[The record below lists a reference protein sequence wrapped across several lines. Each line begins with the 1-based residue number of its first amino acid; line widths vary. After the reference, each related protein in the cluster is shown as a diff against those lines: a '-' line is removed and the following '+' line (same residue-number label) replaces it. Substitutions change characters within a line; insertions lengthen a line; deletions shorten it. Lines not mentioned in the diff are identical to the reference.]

1 MFINS
6 EALIPISYI
15 QTKKPMY
22 KKVKICKYTPEGRE
36 AIHKSL
42 KFDESVITV
51 MHLLA
56 KSYLPGRSIEYMDN
70 RISLYTAQ
78 YGKCAVTGRVLWID
92 EIHCHHK
99 KPVAQNGTDEYKN
112 LVIVHEDV
120 HRLIH
125 ATKLET
131 ITAYL
136 NKLNLSQSQI
146 GKLNKLRILA
156 GNPAI

>member
-1 MFINS
+1 MI
-6 EALIPISYI
+6 LTIS
-15 QTKKPMY
+15 
-22 KKVKICKYTPEGRE
+22 
-36 AIHKSL
+36 
-42 KFDESVITV
+42 
-51 MHLLA
+51 
-56 KSYLPGRSIEYMDN
+56 
-70 RISLYTAQ
+70 
-78 YGKCAVTGRVLWID
+78 KCAVTDRVLWID